1 MMYSSAFVVDAVDAP
16 NAAKGNAAP
25 PIITAS
31 TVRKTA
37 RHAHS
42 RVAAVRL
49 RLRTAGT
56 LVIRIAHSP
65 EERSWPPRLREAVRA
80 ILLHSQAHTQNNDR
94 EEKTTEPR
102 YFVNQLRT

>member
-1 MMYSSAFVVDAVDAP
+1 MMYSSAPAGDAVDAP
-16 NAAKGNAAP
+16 NAAKGSAAP

-31 TVRKTA
+31 TVRQTV

-80 ILLHSQAHTQNNDR
+80 ILLRSRARTR
-94 EEKTTEPR
+94 CVGRVVKTTVPR
-102 YFVNQLRT
+102 YFLNQLRT